1 MMARMPE
8 WSSRLTSPTVKPSRL
23 SISSCDRTRSPEFL
37 LPNSRPPSST
47 MAAHC
52 SAMLSE
58 SSLAAASSAAA
69 AGSSESSDASHWA
82 AIASWSIWS
91 LPAMIFKSV
100 PSLNHDFLEQ
110 HGTHLLRRHRQID
123 ALGQFFLE
131 PKQPGRTVD
140 VGGTQFAQVGLEQ
153 VGDAR
158 QVRLDRLDLLLSS
171 ELEHDLD
178 AEILHAL
185 AGGPGQVDHHV
196 GHFDEGRLRRRRFGV
211 LLFAMAAHQEE
222 PAGTGAEDGDE
233 SGDRN
238 DQLELA
244 LFRRCGL
251 CSFRLLVPSH
261 CPARFDSG
269 NERGCHQP
277 G

>member
-23 SISSCDRTRSPEFL
+23 SISSCDSTRSPEFL

-91 LPAMIFKSV
+91 WLPAMMLDPSHHCTTI
-100 PSLNHDFLEQ
+100 SLNNTAPTCCGARVVDP
-110 HGTHLLRRHRQID
+110 
-123 ALGQFFLE
+123 LGQFLLE
-131 PKQPGRTVD
+131 AKQPGRTVD

-158 QVRLDRLDLLLSS
+158 QVRLDRLDLLLVLD
-171 ELEHDLD
+171 LEHDFD
-178 AEILHAL
+178 AEILHPL
-185 AGGPGQVDHHV
+185 AGSPDQVDHHI
-196 GHFDEGRLRRRRFGV
+196 GHFDKGR
-211 LLFAMAAHQEE
+211 
-222 PAGTGAEDGDE
+222 
-233 SGDRN
+233 
-238 DQLELA
+238 
-244 LFRRCGL
+244 
-251 CSFRLLVPSH
+251 RL
-261 CPARFDSG
+261 
-269 NERGCHQP
+269 
-277 G
+277 